1 MSGLYSSLLLLCALG
16 WGAHVRREGPVQC
29 KPLCEPHCL
38 QSSRTGRPCLPVA
51 ASWPYKTQRTWSA
64 DLGERILRSA
74 TPSPRANEDA
84 CGGFKLFGDSAWCL
98 AAFADAPQKGLEG
111 LSFGIEERD
120 LWSETMS
127 NVFHMPTK
135 LYDCFQ
141 DPKKSPPLSMT
152 APNAAGPCRGKQ
164 SHCYE
169 TPYQAFRTCL
179 GPESGVLEGRNYTSL
194 AELLQ
199 GRAPLSTHVKMD
211 VEGSEWSVLEALLA
225 ADLAKIR
232 SLDMEVHFGFA
243 AASEA
248 QRRQKNPEEALRR
261 EVDIFEKLASR
272 FLVVGSNVETNAQ
285 GWDPAS
291 SCSTALCE
299 EPLVHTRGGF
309 PVNQFAVSF
318 VNPALLR
325 TGRPNAPLA
334 LEVAAHGMEG
344 AI

>member
-1 MSGLYSSLLLLCALG
+1 
-16 WGAHVRREGPVQC
+16 
-29 KPLCEPHCL
+29 
-38 QSSRTGRPCLPVA
+38 LPVA
-51 ASWPYKTQRTWSA
+51 ASWPYKTQRTWST
-64 DLGERILRSA
+64 DLGERIVRSA
-74 TPSPRANEDA
+74 IPSPKVNEDA

-98 AAFADAPQKGLEG
+98 AAFADAPARNLQG

-127 NVFHMPTK
+127 NFFHMPTK

-179 GPESGVLEGRNYTSL
+179 GPDSGVLEGRNYTTL
-194 AELLQ
+194 AQLLQ
-199 GRAPLSTHVKMD
+199 GQAPLSTHVKMD
-211 VEGSEWSVLEALLA
+211 VEGSEWSVLEALLSNA

-232 SLDMEVHFGFA
+232 SLDIEVHFGFA

-261 EVDIFEKLASR
+261 EVSIFEKLARS
-272 FLVVGSNVETNAQ
+272 FLAVGSNVETNAE
-285 GWDPAS
+285 GWDPGA
-291 SCSTALCE
+291 SCSRALCE

-318 VNPALLR
+318 VNPALLQK
-325 TGRPNAPLA
+325 TPKLA
-334 LEVAAHGMEG
+334 LEVAAHGIESPM
-344 AI
+344 